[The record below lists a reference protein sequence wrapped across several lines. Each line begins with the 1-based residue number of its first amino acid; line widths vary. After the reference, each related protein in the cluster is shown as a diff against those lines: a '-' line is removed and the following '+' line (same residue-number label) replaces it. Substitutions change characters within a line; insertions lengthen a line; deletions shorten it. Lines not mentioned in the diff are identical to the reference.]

1 MAWHPRAADDYDL
14 HVRHRGH
21 QVGASP
27 LGLFVAGRADQRSS
41 RGFGLPLWLLWN
53 CILSTT
59 VRFFQAQETAYWV
72 ETANSIRRGDGCN
85 PSGGDDLVAAL
96 AQNGDGLRA
105 DQAGAADNDDLHIGL
120 ISFSPSGR
128 SRPRRCDNATGPVAS
143 AQDFRKAS
151 SSAFTSTW
159 WVAVMPCG

>member
-1 MAWHPRAADDYDL
+1 MIYTYVIEATKSVPVRSVCCSGPGRSKVVTRVRFAAMAALEL
-14 HVRHRGH
+14 HLELHDG
-21 QVGASP
+21 P
-27 LGLFVAGRADQRSS
+27 LLSSS
-41 RGFGLPLWLLWN
+41 RDRLLGRN
-53 CILSTT
+53 
-59 VRFFQAQETAYWV
+59 RQFD
-72 ETANSIRRGDGCN
+72 RRGNGCN

-128 SRPRRCDNATGPVAS
+128 SRPCRCDNATGPVAS

-159 WVAVMPCG
+159 WVAVMPCGAPG